1 MPFFFCAPRLEAVST
16 GAMAFTPNLPAAAHR
31 HLAAA
36 DQLDASARR
45 DVAGYLYGIAAECA
59 VKAMMENIPLARSQ
73 EAFYAHFPE
82 LRTLLRDRLQG
93 RSARPLSAFI
103 SDDRFL
109 NNWHVSMRY
118 ADGQQILAQWVTAWR
133 EQARRAVNAVGS

>member
-1 MPFFFCAPRLEAVST
+1 
-16 GAMAFTPNLPAAAHR
+16 MAFTPNMPAAARR
-31 HLAAA
+31 HLVAAEELA
-36 DQLDASARR
+36 DTARW

-59 VKAMMENIPLARSQ
+59 IKTMMENIPLARRQ

-82 LRTLLRDRLQG
+82 LRTLLRDTLQG

-103 SDDRFL
+103 NDDRFL

-118 ADGQQILAQWVTAWR
+118 ADAQQISEQWVTAWR
-133 EQARRAVNAVGS
+133 EQARRAVSAMGS